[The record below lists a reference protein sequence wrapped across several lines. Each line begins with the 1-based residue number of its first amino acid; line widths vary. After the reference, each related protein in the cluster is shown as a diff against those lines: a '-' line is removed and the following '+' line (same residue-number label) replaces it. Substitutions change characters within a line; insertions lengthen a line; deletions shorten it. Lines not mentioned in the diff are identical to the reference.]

1 MMASGHVCL
10 SQTYTWPCSAVHTEC
25 SYMPNVIH
33 TSAHC
38 LVVSFHP
45 TLENLSGLICVALI
59 NCHLLLIMGEALS
72 LTAL

>member
-1 MMASGHVCL
+1 MTYGHVCL
-10 SQTYTWPCSAVHTEC
+10 SQTYTWPCSAAHTER
-25 SYMPNVIH
+25 SNMPNVTH

-45 TLENLSGLICVALI
+45 TLEKLSGLICVALM